1 MQPEY
6 LAEEIGRVQRG
17 RGAREGLPKERLFK
31 LRPKKSIKIKENPIA
46 YYHSRPHKTIF
57 TDMGNTYNI
66 K

>member
-46 YYHSRPHKTIF
+46 YYHNRPDI
-57 TDMGNTYNI
+57 
-66 K
+66 